1 MTLLFDWPLKSL
13 KEIKFAPKKKA
24 NYFFLFFISFFY
36 YKKTYLLL
44 RDFERFEIV
53 ANDSQFFFQFNNFGF
68 ASFGTFFCAFEVS
81 LNHGQFSGNLDN
93 ENVNVNDYENLG
105 TFFAEI

>member
-1 MTLLFDWPLKSL
+1 MFFTSFLLLQ
-13 KEIKFAPKKKA
+13 
-24 NYFFLFFISFFY
+24 
-36 YKKTYLLL
+36 KKTYLLL